1 MSDQI
6 TELDIDQ
13 IQKRIPHRPPML
25 LIERVEEIVPD
36 HSAVGV
42 KMVSVGEPYFAG
54 HFPDYPIMPGVL
66 IVEAMAQTAACMVS
80 VTLGGDT
87 DDKLVF
93 FTTIDKVKFRKP
105 VLPGD
110 QVRFEMRKIR
120 NRTNIWKFEGIATV
134 DGVKVAEAEISAML
148 VDGASGGNS

>member
-1 MSDQI
+1 MSEQI

-36 HSAVGV
+36 TSAVGI
-42 KMVSVGEPYFAG
+42 KMVSIGEPFFAG

-66 IVEAMAQTAACMVS
+66 IVEAMAQTAACLAS

-93 FTTIDKVKFRKP
+93 FATIDKVKFRKP
-105 VLPGD
+105 VRPGALLKLH
-110 QVRFEMRKIR
+110 VE
-120 NRTNIWKFEGIATV
+120 
-134 DGVKVAEAEISAML
+134 KVSARGPL
-148 VDGASGGNS
+148 W

>member
-1 MSDQI
+1 MEETI

-25 LIERVEEIVPD
+25 LIERVEQIVPD
-36 HSAVGV
+36 ESAVGI
-42 KMVSVGEPYFAG
+42 KMVSVGEPFFAG

-87 DDKLVF
+87 EDKLVF

-105 VLPGD
+105 VRPGEELRLH
-110 QVRFEMRKIR
+110 VEKVSSKGPL
-120 NRTNIWKFEGIATV
+120 WKFTGTASV
-134 DGVKVAEAEISAML
+134 DGVTTSVAEFGAMI
-148 VDGASGGNS
+148 VDPQR

>member
-1 MSDQI
+1 MSDPI

-13 IQKRIPHRPPML
+13 IQRRIPHRPPML
-25 LIERVEEIVPD
+25 LIDRVEDIVPD
-36 HSAVGV
+36 TSAVGV
-42 KMVSVGEPYFAG
+42 KMVSVNEPFFAG

-93 FTTIDKVKFRKP
+93 SPPSTRSVSAS
-105 VLPGD
+105 
-110 QVRFEMRKIR
+110 RFDPARFWLHIEKRGAKGPL
-120 NRTNIWKFEGIATV
+120 WKFSGHATV
-134 DGVKVAEAEISAML
+134 DGVKTSEAEFAAMI
-148 VDGASGGNS
+148 VDPQR

>member
-1 MSDQI
+1 MEEQI

-25 LIERVEEIVPD
+25 LIERVEQIVPNE
-36 HSAVGV
+36 SAVGI
-42 KMVSVGEPYFAG
+42 KMVSVGEPFFAG

-80 VTLGGDT
+80 VSLGGDT

-105 VLPGD
+105 VRPGAMLKLHI
-110 QVRFEMRKIR
+110 EEISSKGPL
-120 NRTNIWKFEGIATV
+120 WKFRGFATV
-134 DGVKVAEAEISAML
+134 GDVRTSEAEFAAMI
-148 VDGASGGNS
+148 VDPQR

>member
-13 IQKRIPHRPPML
+13 IRKRIPHRPPML
-25 LIERVEEIVPD
+25 LIDRVEEIVPD
-36 HSAVGV
+36 QSAVGV
-42 KMVSVGEPYFAG
+42 KMVSVAEPFFAG

-80 VTLGGDT
+80 VTLGSET

-105 VLPGD
+105 VRPGA
-110 QVRFEMRKIR
+110 VLKLHVE
-120 NRTNIWKFEGIATV
+120 
-134 DGVKVAEAEISAML
+134 KVSKRAVVE
-148 VDGASGGNS
+148 VQGFCHG

>member
-1 MSDQI
+1 MSDPI

-13 IQKRIPHRPPML
+13 IQRRIPHRPPML
-25 LIERVEEIVPD
+25 LIDRVEDIVPD
-36 HSAVGV
+36 TSAVGV
-42 KMVSVGEPYFAG
+42 KLVSVGESFFAG

-93 FTTIDKVKFRKP
+93 FTTIDKVRFRKP
-105 VLPGD
+105 VRPGA
-110 QVRFEMRKIR
+110 VLKLHIEKRGAKGPL
-120 NRTNIWKFEGIATV
+120 WKFSGYATV
-134 DGVKVAEAEISAML
+134 DGVKTSEAEFAAMI
-148 VDGASGGNS
+148 VDPQR

>member
-42 KMVSVGEPYFAG
+42 KMVSVSEPYFAG